1 MENTT
6 LNQAVLSTLKSDSKG
21 FVISSTEAIAK
32 AEAIAKVIEQFISSK
47 LIKAR
52 SPDGK
57 TMDEYRDEVA
67 DAWQNAPDE
76 VTEAITSGVTEG
88 VLAGEVYK
96 DKVVRMYDNGSEY
109 VDPDIAEVSAHKQG
123 KDFNPDDIKSFGMS
137 YILAQNWQALSYA
150 IKKDGTTSNP
160 MGSYGMSFKK
170 LANDTRTTCKNTI
183 DQNVSRIKGRI
194 VKYLASTYGLINE
207 EVDPVDEIETKSL
220 NWVKSQKNLVEKLSS
235 AKQQKIWTDAVS
247 QCDEILTKAIASL
260 K

>member
-1 MENTT
+1 MST

-52 SPDGK
+52 SPEGK
-57 TMDEYRDEVA
+57 TMNGYKDEVA

-76 VTEAITSGVTEG
+76 VTEAIISGVTEG
-88 VLAGEVYK
+88 VLAGEAYK
-96 DKVVRMYDNGSEY
+96 DKVVRMYDNGLEF
-109 VDPDIAEVSAHKQG
+109 VDPDVAEVSCHKQ
-123 KDFNPDDIKSFGMS
+123 KIDFDPDKIKSFGMG
-137 YILAQNWQALSYA
+137 YILAQNWQALSYPVN
-150 IKKDGTTSNP
+150 KDGTTSNP
-160 MGSYGMSFKK
+160 MGSQGISFKK
-170 LANDTRTTCKNTI
+170 LANDIRNTCKNTI
-183 DQNVSRIKGRI
+183 DKNVERIKGRI
-194 VKYLASTYGLINE
+194 VKYLANTYGLIIE
-207 EVDPVDEIETKSL
+207 EVSPVDEIETKSI
-220 NWVKSQKNLVEKLSS
+220 NWVKSQKNLVEKLPS